1 MSSKIPSPGTVLG
14 GKYRVVRLLGE
25 GGMGVVLEAENEIT
39 GKRVAVKWLHP
50 ELGEHPE
57 GGQRLIRE
65 AQASSKVRHPNVV
78 DVYDIA
84 KDGDSMF
91 IVMEFLEGETLEAL
105 LQRGNVPMY
114 ELIAMIIPAMRGV
127 HAAHKV
133 GIIHRDIKPA
143 NIFLTNEDDM
153 PRPVP
158 KVLDFGIS
166 KISDPKSLSLTKTG
180 AAMGTPMYMSYEQ
193 LTGVKDLDHR
203 TDVYAFGVILYEAI
217 TGQAP
222 FQAETFPQLAIQIAT
237 QEPTPPRQVRDGI
250 PPSLEKLV
258 QKAMA
263 KQRDARIPNLQA
275 FIDELEPFS
284 TERGFRERMTDG
296 AAPVPLVPVATNP
309 EAETPIANAPSRQ
322 TERNKLERDSMGR
335 VSMQVAPTMPGSSSD
350 QGGQRTK
357 LLIAAAAAVVIG
369 LGAWIALSGPSDPPP
384 VAAAPPSL
392 PSTPNPT
399 ANQQPLSAQPK
410 AQVAAPEPKLDTTA
424 LAPEPTPAPVTAA
437 DVQTAQLGK
446 TGAAA
451 PHAVDAASEKRRERK
466 ARKDAEAAAA
476 PAVAAPAAAPA
487 ASPCGSGRAGVVCS
501 SDFK

>member
-1 MSSKIPSPGTVLG
+1 MSSKIPAPGTVLG

-25 GGMGVVLEAENEIT
+25 GGMGVVLEAENELT
-39 GKRVAVKWLHP
+39 GKRVAIKWLHP
-50 ELGEHPE
+50 ELAEHPE

-84 KDGDSMF
+84 KDNESLF

-105 LQRGNVPMY
+105 LQRGSIPMH

-127 HAAHKV
+127 QAAHKA

-143 NIFLTNEDDM
+143 NIFLTMEDDS
-153 PRPVP
+153 PRPIP

-166 KISDPKSLSLTKTG
+166 KVSDPKSLSLTKTG

-222 FQAETFPQLAIQIAT
+222 FEAETFPQLAIMIAT
-237 QEPTPPRQVRDGI
+237 QEPTPPRQVREGI
-250 PPSLEKLV
+250 PSSLEKIV

-263 KQRDARIPNLQA
+263 KQRDARIPSMQA
-275 FIDELEPFS
+275 FIEALEPFS
-284 TERGFRERMTDG
+284 TERGFREQMSDGTAPLPLVPTDSSAG
-296 AAPVPLVPVATNP
+296 AAPVVK
-309 EAETPIANAPSRQ
+309 RQ
-322 TERNKLERDSMGR
+322 TERSELERDSMGR
-335 VSMQVAPTMPGSSSD
+335 VSIQGAPTLPGSGS
-350 QGGQRTK
+350 GAAARNK
-357 LLIAAAAAVVIG
+357 LVMAAAAAAVVLG
-369 LGAWIALSGPSDPPP
+369 LGCWAAFSGPSKPAPPAPPP
-384 VAAAPPSL
+384 PALPTAPAKMAAA
-392 PSTPNPT
+392 NE
-399 ANQQPLSAQPK
+399 APLSAQPK
-410 AQVAAPEPKLDTTA
+410 EKPAAP
-424 LAPEPTPAPVTAA
+424 PEPQVPAQELKPEHAAVVADVAPVPAKATHGSA
-437 DVQTAQLGK
+437 D
-446 TGAAA
+446 AAA
-451 PHAVDAASEKRRERK
+451 EKRRERR
-466 ARKDAEAAAA
+466 ARKEAEAAAA
-476 PAVAAPAAAPA
+476 AAAKATAPA